1 MKKVIMNDAY
11 KRFLNY
17 TESSAWRGK
26 RIKDVRHQ
34 PVKPGGRAVAT
45 LFEQVRGDDRPH
57 PRFRLSMPPASD
69 PMPPKSP
76 LFVPPSQPPTSIAE
90 LKNALK
96 SAFDDAMAR
105 VSADNIPAEKLPSR
119 SIHYFRNS
127 IRAQRLQKMTEEARA
142 AVNEWIRNNHISL
155 REREPARLLLE
166 EMIDELYAGIMIYDN
181 DDTGTYHSYGHDA
194 PFVHYL
200 EQILQ
205 SLPADDHEGFS
216 LLTPDQKESVRR
228 QKEQAQVHLDYLMR
242 HKYAYDGID
251 ETDIEQT
258 LGGLLVCRDTRNRVS
273 EVPESQNSLAP
284 KYELLRIDPGCGHTN
299 AGSYVYRDQN
309 TLRLQDGTSTTVT
322 NEHLRRIPITA
333 DRLTFVRAPK
343 DHRLRRG
350 VRFDWDGNGYV
361 QQNRIGWVSW
371 AGHCDIKAILEQ
383 LGVVLNDSPQV
394 TEYRTDAGTTTVFGR
409 DLLLEMV
416 ASVLELGSRYRKQD
430 GSGVVER
437 GIHLFGG
444 ARNDSLP
451 DRIQFLGLGPGKS
464 FRWPLSRREEAFQI
478 QTLTEG
484 SQNIPIDQAFWR
496 YVVKA
501 EPPEFSPNPR
511 FLKIIEGD
519 YHLIDIS
526 KMKLVAK
533 SKLDDFDETT
543 GYLTEKEET
552 ITLDLSAGNTAG
564 RSYLGTSVKDA
575 AARTLYKVYLDYKT
589 RVIVAELFRY
599 EKNGPKFA
607 PVPVPQENVTIPL
620 VWPISCTA
628 SREGR
633 QDDPEM
639 FQTLLNIAIK
649 QAQNINADTHATSEV
664 WNGTVTKIER
674 RKIST
679 HPEKR
684 MERWQVQ
691 VEARFGQGTLDYI
704 VERDQNG
711 KPIAYAPVPNPTT
724 TTAIPDFL
732 WQDFPDVGS
741 KAKEGGDWLVN
752 DTMLARGLVT
762 VKRQA
767 SAPGGIYV
775 YDDHIKNIYELIYC
789 GMAGYRYTV
798 VHDNKRY
805 GFKTEAGF
813 KTAVTRLKNLRSK
826 LSYQG

>member
-1 MKKVIMNDAY
+1 MKTVIQNDAY
-11 KRFLNY
+11 KKFLNY

-57 PRFRLSMPPASD
+57 PRFRFTMPPAID
-69 PMPPKSP
+69 PKPPKSP
-76 LFVPPSQPPTSIAE
+76 LFVAPPQPPTSIAE
-90 LKNALK
+90 LQSAIQT
-96 SAFDDAMAR
+96 AFDAAMPHI
-105 VSADNIPAEKLPSR
+105 SPDNIPAEKLPNR

-127 IRAQRLQKMTEEARA
+127 IRAQRLQQWTDEARA
-142 AVNEWIRNNHISL
+142 ALNGWIRDNHISL
-155 REREPARLLLE
+155 RERDPARLLLE
-166 EMIDELYAGIMIYDN
+166 EKIDELYAGVVLYDN

-205 SLPADDHEGFS
+205 SLPADDHQGFS

-228 QKEQAQVHLDYLMR
+228 QREQAQTHLDYLMR

-251 ETDIEQT
+251 ETNIEAT
-258 LGGLLVCRDTRNRVS
+258 LGGLLTDRDTRNRVS
-273 EVPESQNSLAP
+273 ETPESYSSLAP
-284 KYELLRIDPGCGHTN
+284 QYELLRIDPGCGHPQ
-299 AGSYVYRDQN
+299 AGSYVYRDQDK
-309 TLRLQDGTSTTVT
+309 LRLQDGTTVT
-322 NEHLRRIPITA
+322 VPQEQLRRIPVTA
-333 DRLTFVRAPK
+333 DRLTFVRAPN

-361 QQNRIGWVSW
+361 QQNRVSWVSW

-383 LGVVLNDSPQV
+383 LGVTFNNMPQV
-394 TEYRTDAGTTTVFGR
+394 TEYRTDSGTTTVFNR
-409 DLLLEMV
+409 DLLLEMT

-430 GSGVVER
+430 GSGLIER

-451 DRIQFLGLGPGKS
+451 DRIQFQGLGPGKS

-478 QTLTEG
+478 QSLSDG
-484 SQNIPIDQAFWR
+484 GQAVPVDQTFWR
-496 YVVKA
+496 YTVKA

-511 FLKIIEGD
+511 FLKTLEGD
-519 YHLIDIS
+519 YSLIDIS

-533 SKLDDFDETT
+533 SKLDDFDEST

-552 ITLDLSAGNTAG
+552 ITLDLGAGNTSG

-575 AARTLYKVYLDYKT
+575 ANRTLYKVYLDYKAKA
-589 RVIVAELFRY
+589 IVAELFRY
-599 EKNGPKFA
+599 EKSGTKYTPA
-607 PVPVPQENVTIPL
+607 AVPQENITIPL
-620 VWPISCTA
+620 VWPIQCTA
-628 SREGR
+628 SRETR

-639 FQTLLNIAIK
+639 FQTLLDIAIR

-674 RKIST
+674 QKVSSN
-679 HPEKR
+679 PAKR
-684 MERWQVQ
+684 TERWQVH
-691 VEARFGQGTLDYI
+691 VEARFGKGTLDYI
-704 VERDQNG
+704 VQRDAVG
-711 KPIAYAPVPNPTT
+711 KPIAYAPVPNPTDT
-724 TTAIPDFL
+724 TEIPDFL

-741 KAKEGGDWLVN
+741 KAKEGEDWLVN
-752 DTMLARGLVT
+752 DTMMARGIVQ
-762 VKRQA
+762 VKRQI

-775 YDDHIKNIYELIYC
+775 YDDHIKNVYELIYC

-805 GFKTEAGF
+805 GFKTESGF
-813 KTAVTRLKNLRSK
+813 KTALTRFKNLRAK
-826 LSYQG
+826 LSYQ